1 MQKSK
6 TIQLGEQSFTVK
18 ELPMRV
24 IWELVNNKK
33 ADQDPMVERVQS
45 LVALSCPELTMETVL
60 DLYPSEIEEL
70 WAAFQEVNAAF
81 LGAVR
86 RIGLFETLRETIG
99 PLVKVEMLKAI
110 KKAETALTDPSA
122 SLSSTDTAPLSG
134 ITATVSS

>member
-1 MQKSK
+1 
-6 TIQLGEQSFTVK
+6 
-18 ELPMRV
+18 MRV